1 MATTIDNLKATVA
14 KKGGFAPANRFNIMF
29 KPPGGLGSFFQTDPE
44 GLVGALAAGGNP
56 LNVFNDTNIYGE
68 WKNNT
73 YLDNG
78 FLDSSY
84 LDGRE
89 IKVADDEK
97 YYGEWILI
105 MLDRK
110 IQLNKINIDIGA
122 DGTNFTN
129 FKIFGKNINKNDI
142 NLVENSE
149 IINSYYFNN
158 ITYDYQLEG
167 TLYKVNTS
175 TNNYYN
181 SFVILFE
188 NIEENKNT

>member
-1 MATTIDNLKATVA
+1 MWSSKIDN
-14 KKGGFAPANRFNIMF
+14 ANTGDLLR
-29 KPPGGLGSFFQTDPE
+29 L
-44 GLVGALAAGGNP
+44 P

-188 NIEENKNT
+188 NIEENKNTLKIKNINFEAIYKNWEI